1 MDCVNDYLMVTNLI
15 PKQLCKSLII
25 ESAHLNWE
33 IHSWYDYTKDN
44 VNAVPEKNPHA
55 VLSTPNQFQNITKYL
70 VESLGEYQK
79 KYSTPGDK
87 TGGKWINK
95 ITPIKFVRYDVGTYM
110 HQHYDHIQS
119 IFDGKLK
126 GIPIISI
133 VGLLNDN
140 FEGGEFMC
148 RGKEIKLAQGDIL
161 LFPSNFMFPHEVKE
175 ITKGIRYSFVSWAF

>member
-1 MDCVNDYLMVTNLI
+1 MDYVNDYLMVTNLI
-15 PKQLCKSLII
+15 PKPLCNSLILK
-25 ESAHLNWE
+25 SSHLKWE
-33 IHSWYDYTKDN
+33 KHSWYDYTKDN
-44 VNAVPEKNPHA
+44 VDLLAEKNPDA
-55 VLSTPNQFQNITKYL
+55 VLSTPIQFQQVTKYL
-70 VESLGEYQK
+70 VEVLAEYQK
-79 KYSTPGDK
+79 KYSTQGDK
-87 TGGKWINK
+87 TSDKWINK
-95 ITPIKFVRYDVGTYM
+95 ITPIKFVRYAVGTYM

-175 ITKGIRYSFVSWAF
+175 ITKGIRHSFVSWGF